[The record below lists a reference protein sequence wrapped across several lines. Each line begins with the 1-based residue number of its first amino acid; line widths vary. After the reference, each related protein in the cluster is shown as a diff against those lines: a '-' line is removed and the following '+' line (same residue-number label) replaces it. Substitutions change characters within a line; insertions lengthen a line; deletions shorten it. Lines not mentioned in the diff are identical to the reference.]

1 MPDEIIRNKYG
12 ETTFV
17 SVEPPERDVA
27 DGTFEAAAVAAP
39 VRTATQVADEFL
51 REQLP
56 QMGLGNSHLASDQ
69 TALAAASGTEPVIQF
84 SRERDVAGAKVVVY
98 DQYVM
103 GLSVFN
109 ARIGVDIDGTSMT
122 VTSAQSSMH
131 GNITL
136 ANPDQIR
143 QPAHDETLTPAALKS
158 LLGFDLPNLG
168 KGRIE
173 RQVVYRYEPEE
184 RVEVPDDNNLGCFAG
199 PPVPAYTLAPVPT
212 SIRAGSHYVVNEV
225 LFRASRHP
233 DEPPVNWR
241 ALVEPQSKAVLYLRA
256 LVANATG
263 MVMMRDPQ
271 VQTGANVTGASSD
284 VLLNPFRSS
293 SMLGGIVNANP
304 QNLAGNFVR
313 LGELTSPVIVSPTEA
328 NPPAQFNYNVRS
340 DNFSAANAYYHC
352 DTCFRTMQD
361 FGFNVTTYFN
371 NTAFPVVVDHRG
383 LGNVVNANAPG
394 NAAGN
399 GSGGF
404 NFALLQAG
412 QPIGIAAANGVVWHE
427 FGHALLWDNVSSPNF
442 GFAHSAGDSLAAIF
456 HDPGSKAPD
465 RFDTFPWVQA
475 ATPLGRR
482 HDRAVSAGWGWFGAN
497 YNTQYN
503 GEQILSTTMFRF
515 YGSIGG
521 DANHVATQTRASQT
535 TAYLI
540 FKAIGLLT
548 ATTNDPRVF
557 VTRLETADKT
567 TTTFEGIAGGALHK
581 VIRWAFEKQGLFQP
595 NAVPGMGNT
604 VTKEGNPPDVDVYI
618 DDGRHGEYQ
627 YQPNHW
633 SCQDMWVRN
642 APDGGP
648 THQHPLVGLKNYMYV
663 RVKNRGTQT
672 ANNVKVKGFQADP
685 GMGLTFPDDFGADV
699 DADPQRFR
707 ADSLGRF
714 HGGRTFCVRAH
725 AGGS

>member
-383 LGNVVNANAPG
+383 
-394 NAAGN
+394 
-399 GSGGF
+399 
-404 NFALLQAG
+404 
-412 QPIGIAAANGVVWHE
+412 
-427 FGHALLWDNVSSPNF
+427 
-442 GFAHSAGDSLAAIF
+442 
-456 HDPGSKAPD
+456 
-465 RFDTFPWVQA
+465 R
-475 ATPLGRR
+475 AT
-482 HDRAVSAGWGWFGAN
+482 W
-497 YNTQYN
+497 
-503 GEQILSTTMFRF
+503 
-515 YGSIGG
+515 
-521 DANHVATQTRASQT
+521 
-535 TAYLI
+535 
-540 FKAIGLLT
+540 
-548 ATTNDPRVF
+548 
-557 VTRLETADKT
+557 
-567 TTTFEGIAGGALHK
+567 
-581 VIRWAFEKQGLFQP
+581 
-595 NAVPGMGNT
+595 
-604 VTKEGNPPDVDVYI
+604 
-618 DDGRHGEYQ
+618 
-627 YQPNHW
+627 
-633 SCQDMWVRN
+633 
-642 APDGGP
+642 
-648 THQHPLVGLKNYMYV
+648 
-663 RVKNRGTQT
+663 
-672 ANNVKVKGFQADP
+672 
-685 GMGLTFPDDFGADV
+685 
-699 DADPQRFR
+699 
-707 ADSLGRF
+707 
-714 HGGRTFCVRAH
+714 
-725 AGGS
+725 